1 MDKLVIGNLKM
12 NLLSPIYRERY
23 LDCFKKEFNTKKFR
37 KTEIVLCPSFVHLEN
52 FRKNLGKG
60 IKIGAQNMF
69 WKREGS
75 FTGEVSSQ
83 MVKNFGCDY
92 VILGHSERK
101 KYFCETNEETNM
113 KVQEALKIGL
123 RPVICVGETG
133 VEKQMNQ
140 TLGVITRQMKETL
153 SEVSRTKAENIVVA
167 YEPVWAVGSDVIPT
181 SHEIMEAKLLIRKIL
196 VGMFEK
202 KYAQEVKIIYG
213 GSVNSK
219 TAKEVCLEPGMDGV
233 LVGRESLIPYE
244 FVKICEIIND

>member
-1 MDKLVIGNLKM
+1 
-12 NLLSPIYRERY
+12 
-23 LDCFKKEFNTKKFR
+23 
-37 KTEIVLCPSFVHLEN
+37 
-52 FRKNLGKG
+52 
-60 IKIGAQNMF
+60 
-69 WKREGS
+69 
-75 FTGEVSSQ
+75 
-83 MVKNFGCDY
+83 
-92 VILGHSERK
+92 
-101 KYFCETNEETNM
+101 M

-219 TAKEVCLEPGMDGV
+219 TAK
-233 LVGRESLIPYE
+233 
-244 FVKICEIIND
+244 